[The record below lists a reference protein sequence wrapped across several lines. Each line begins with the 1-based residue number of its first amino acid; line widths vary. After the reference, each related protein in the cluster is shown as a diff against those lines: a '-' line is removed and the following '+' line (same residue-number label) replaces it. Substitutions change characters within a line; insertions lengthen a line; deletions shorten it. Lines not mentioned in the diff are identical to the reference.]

1 MGNPG
6 CRFSEGVLRTFG
18 QSLTRPV
25 ILKMVAKP
33 SFWEKP
39 LTSGMPF
46 QIFLFGYQW
55 VRFIF
60 SKLRFSQPTGR
71 EKRYEGEKNLL
82 K

>member
-1 MGNPG
+1 
-6 CRFSEGVLRTFG
+6 
-18 QSLTRPV
+18 
-25 ILKMVAKP
+25 MVAKP

-60 SKLRFSQPTGR
+60 SKLRFSQPAGR